1 MMNSEREG
9 EKDLPATAKN
19 LRELLRRSGM
29 SQAEVARK
37 AHIARDAFGRYLHGV
52 NRPPAKRVVALA
64 EALGVSHLDIDPE
77 LPDELHIPRHQ
88 SEYDELFSIHPAKL
102 PGHMRIKMD
111 AELPVEV
118 VTRIVE
124 IVGTAADK

>member
-1 MMNSEREG
+1 MGSKRVG
-9 EKDLPATAKN
+9 EDELPVVARN
-19 LRELLRRSGM
+19 LRNLLTRSGM

-37 AHIARDAFGRYLHGV
+37 AHIARDALGRYLHAV

-64 EALGVSHLDIDPE
+64 EVLGVSHRDIDPE

-88 SEYDELFSIHPAKL
+88 SESDELFSIHPARASE
-102 PGHMRIKMD
+102 HMRIKMD

-118 VTRIVE
+118 VMRIVE